1 MRNVFSLLGGLAAG
15 ALLGLL
21 FAPQSGKESREQI
34 RAKIQEKMPDL
45 SAEKLEQLVE
55 EVLGRFRQEEAEA
68 TASESTNE

>member
-1 MRNVFSLLGGLAAG
+1 M
-15 ALLGLL
+15 LGLL

-68 TASESTNE
+68 TASEATNE

>member
-1 MRNVFSLLGGLAAG
+1 M
-15 ALLGLL
+15 LGLL

-68 TASESTNE
+68 TASETTNE